1 MQPSSWIELDEGRL
15 QRNLRFLRRA
25 MGKTPRYC
33 SVVKG
38 NAYGHGISEF
48 VPMAERCG
56 VRHFAVFSAEEAFQA
71 LSARTKDSSVM
82 IMGQLDASDVL
93 WAVENGVSF
102 FVFDLS
108 RLDVALRAAK
118 TIDGVARVH
127 LELETGLY
135 RTGLS
140 DRSVRAALRRMTN
153 RPELV
158 SLEGICTHLSGA
170 ESSANYF
177 RISEQLAAFRRRGEL
192 FGPDVP
198 RHIACSAA
206 VFSYPDS
213 IHDMVRVG
221 IAQYG
226 YWPSEETRLFYLR
239 TGVER
244 ARRERSR
251 LARVMTWK
259 SRIMSFT
266 TVPAGSFVGYG
277 LGHQVLHKTRI
288 ATVPVGYS
296 HGMPRAQSDSG
307 QVLVHGRPCR
317 IIGTVSM
324 NSHTIDVTDVPEAK
338 IGDEVVLIGEQE
350 GGEISVGSFGERTH
364 VLNYE
369 VLARLSTRIPRYVV
383 PTRTT
388 GPVSAASKNVR

>member
-1 MQPSSWIELDEGRL
+1 MQPASWIELDEGRL
-15 QRNLRFLRRA
+15 RNNLKFLRRA
-25 MGKTPRYC
+25 LGKGPTFC

-56 VRHFAVFSAEEAFQA
+56 VRHFAVFSADEAFQA
-71 LSARTKDSSVM
+71 LSARTKHSSVM
-82 IMGQLDASDVL
+82 IMGQLDVSDVM

-108 RLDVALRAAK
+108 RLDVALRAARK
-118 TIDGVARVH
+118 IDAVAKVH

-135 RTGLS
+135 RTGLTE
-140 DRSVRAALRRMTN
+140 RSIRAALRRMAN
-153 RPELV
+153 RPDVV

-170 ESSANYF
+170 ESSANYY
-177 RISEQLAAFRRRGEL
+177 RINEQLALFRRRADL
-192 FGPDVP
+192 FGPDVR
-198 RHIACSAA
+198 RHVACSAA
-206 VFSYPDS
+206 VFSYPEAV
-213 IHDMVRVG
+213 HDMVRVG

-226 YWPSEETRLFYLR
+226 YWPSEETRMFYLR

-251 LARVMTWK
+251 LARVMKWK
-259 SRIMSFT
+259 SRIMSLT
-266 TVPAGSFVGYG
+266 TVPAGRFVGYG
-277 LGHQVLHKTRI
+277 LGHQVLHKTKI

-307 QVLVHGRPCR
+307 RVLVHGRLCP
-317 IIGTVSM
+317 IVGTVSM
-324 NSHTIDVTDVPEAK
+324 NSHTIDVTDVPDAK

-350 GGEISVGSFGERTH
+350 GGEISVGSFGEKTH

-369 VLARLSTRIPRYVV
+369 VLARLSTRIPRFVV
-383 PTRTT
+383 
-388 GPVSAASKNVR
+388 S

>member
-1 MQPSSWIELDEGRL
+1 MEPSNWIELDESRL

-25 MGKTPRYC
+25 MGKGPTFC

-56 VRHFAVFSAEEAFQA
+56 VRQFAVFSAEEAYQA
-71 LSARTKDSSVM
+71 LAARTKKSSVM
-82 IMGQLDASDVL
+82 IMGHLDASDVM

-108 RLDVALRAAK
+108 RLDVALRAARN
-118 TIDGVARVH
+118 IGAVARVH
-127 LELETGLY
+127 LEIETGLF
-135 RTGLS
+135 RTGLT
-140 DRSVRAALRRMTN
+140 DRSLRAALRRMAN
-153 RPELV
+153 RPDVV

-170 ESSANYF
+170 ESSANFY
-177 RISEQLAAFRRRGEL
+177 RINEQLAVFRRRGEL
-192 FGPDVP
+192 FGPDIP

-206 VFSYPDS
+206 VFNYPDALQ
-213 IHDMVRVG
+213 DMVRVG

-259 SRIMSFT
+259 SRVMSLT

-288 ATVPVGYS
+288 ANVPVGYS
-296 HGMPRAQSDSG
+296 HGIPRAQSDRG
-307 QVLVHGRPCR
+307 RVLVHGRPCP
-317 IIGTVSM
+317 IVGTVSM
-324 NSHTIDVTDVPEAK
+324 NSHTVDVTDVPDVS
-338 IGDEVVLIGEQE
+338 IGDEVVLIGEQDE
-350 GGEISVGSFGERTH
+350 GEISVGAFGERTFM
-364 VLNYE
+364 LNYE
-369 VLARLSTRIPRYVV
+369 VLARLSTRIPRYIV
-383 PTRTT
+383 T
-388 GPVSAASKNVR
+388 